1 MIINAMRAGLLHQS
15 TVPDVTLR
23 DCSAGVPKS
32 WGNAICKLRVGA
44 GRSGLVQCCYRPYRG
59 VTADRQ
65 HKAVRS
71 MAIQGVA
78 KALTRQ
84 IRATGDRLYKKDDA
98 RARHNGWTIETRR

>member
-1 MIINAMRAGLLHQS
+1 MSRC
-15 TVPDVTLR
+15 VTAPPYPQILGAR
-23 DCSAGVPKS
+23 NLQIADRRGPLPSGAVLVSALP
-32 WGNAICKLRVGA
+32 
-44 GRSGLVQCCYRPYRG
+44 G

-65 HKAVRS
+65 DKAVRS

-98 RARHNGWTIETRR
+98 RARHNGWTIETRRGGLARTYRD